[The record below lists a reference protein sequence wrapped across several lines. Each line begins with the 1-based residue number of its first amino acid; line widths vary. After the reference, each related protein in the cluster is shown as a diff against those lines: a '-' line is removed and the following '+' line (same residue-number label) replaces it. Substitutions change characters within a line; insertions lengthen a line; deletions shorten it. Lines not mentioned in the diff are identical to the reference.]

1 MRIIFIAEPSGGRP
15 LSFMPDDQL
24 KVAVADCAATSRY
37 DSSARMPNSRAYSGI
52 AIAHYFCVR
61 RGGVKTKEILK
72 VD

>member
-37 DSSARMPNSRAYSGI
+37 DSSARMPNSRAHSWHSDC
-52 AIAHYFCVR
+52 AFFLCET
-61 RGGVKTKEILK
+61 GGVKTKKILK
-72 VD
+72 V